1 MEIGILGLPQSGKST
16 LFEIM
21 TGIKSRDMHGDQFVR
36 GIASVPDQRF
46 ETLVEIYQPA
56 KISPAKVPFV
66 DVNASGEKAWNAIR
80 QNMGNADGFI
90 HMIDGFTTG
99 DVQEITDQYR
109 KLTDDLILADMIMVE
124 NRMERIQKV
133 PKKSMKPLEILQL
146 ELMPRIHEKLEQG
159 RVIRELSFTEEE
171 MKSLRSFAFWTI
183 RPELVVI
190 NVGEENLPDMN
201 AVQENL
207 PPDASVIGISCQV
220 EMEIMGLSDAEQ
232 REFMASLSITE
243 PAYQKIIR
251 QSFLLLGCI
260 SYFTVGEDEVKA
272 WVVPQ
277 GAKAPQAAGVI
288 HQDFE
293 RGFIKAEVISYED
306 FMQCGGSMNQ
316 AKASGKVRLEGKDY
330 LVKDGDII
338 TFRFNV

>member
-1 MEIGILGLPQSGKST
+1 LEIGILGLPQSGKST

-21 TGIKSRDMHGDQFVR
+21 TGIKSRDMHGEQFVR

-46 ETLVEIYQPA
+46 EKLVEIYQPA

-171 MKSLRSFAFWTI
+171 MKSLRSFAFWTM
-183 RPELVVI
+183 RPELIVI

-207 PPDASVIGISCQV
+207 PPDASVIDISCQV

-232 REFMASLSITE
+232 REFLASLSIKE

-251 QSFLLLGCI
+251 KAFLLLGCI

-288 HQDFE
+288 HKDFE

-330 LVKDGDII
+330 LVKDGDMI